1 MESNTYPV
9 HIFPE
14 EIQLVISHSEEV
26 LNFDPN
32 LSGVSWFSAI
42 ATCIG
47 KTVKLDNRKY
57 SKPVVS
63 VFWFALV
70 SGSGDKK
77 TPTMN
82 QPFEFLTEL
91 DGINYKRYKEETE
104 EWERNGK
111 KGKKPEAVRSV
122 VRNFTLES
130 FPRIHEN
137 NPKGFALHLDE
148 LSGTIKGLGAYKG
161 GGKGG
166 GDKESLMSL
175 HTGGALSVD
184 RKGEEPIVIPSTC
197 INLIG
202 GIQEGKLNHITN
214 KESYS
219 DGFTQ
224 RFLPVTPKKN
234 EPQQFS
240 FESFNVDILK
250 QANNFLE
257 SVYNYPET
265 TLVISME
272 ALKVYGAWYNENQVK
287 YHGNAFAKSIQS
299 KLEDTVWRFCL
310 VIEVM
315 NQVSTGNYKETV
327 EAEVMELAIQKAEFH
342 RATILKLFGGKHEKN
357 ALESQP
363 KMFQD
368 VYTNELNGR
377 SYTSKELYEKFN
389 GIWSSNSSLQERL
402 NNTELFTRTPDGKEY
417 LKAIQNVK

>member
-1 MESNTYPV
+1 MEFNNTYPV

-26 LNFDPN
+26 VNFDPN
-32 LSGVSWFSAI
+32 LLGVSWFSAV

-47 KTVKLDNRKY
+47 KTVTLDNRKY
-57 SKPVVS
+57 NKPVVG
-63 VFWFALV
+63 VFWFMLV

-91 DGINYKRYKEETE
+91 DDINYKRYKEELE

-111 KGKKPEAVRSV
+111 EGKRPEVIRSV

-137 NPKGFALHLDE
+137 NPKGFVLHLDE
-148 LSGTIKGLGAYKG
+148 LAGMIKGLGAYKG

-175 HTGGALSVD
+175 HTGGALSAD
-184 RKGEEPIVIPSTC
+184 RVGKDPIVISSTC

-219 DGFTQ
+219 DGFAQ
-224 RFLPVTPKKN
+224 RFLPVTYKN
-234 EPQQFS
+234 TDPEEFS
-240 FESFNVDILK
+240 FESLNLDILK

-265 TLVISME
+265 QLVISME
-272 ALKVYGAWYNENQVK
+272 ALKVYGAWYNENRKK

-327 EAEVMELAIQKAEFH
+327 DPEVMELAIEKAEFH
-342 RATILKLFGGKHEKN
+342 RATILKLYGEKHEET
-357 ALESQP
+357 ALDSQP
-363 KMFQD
+363 KKFQD
-368 VYTNELNGR
+368 VYNSLNGR
-377 SYTSKELYEKFN
+377 SYRSKELTKLFE
-389 GIWSSNSSLQERL
+389 GIWGSPNSLQERL
-402 NNTELFTRTPDGKEY
+402 NNRELFTRTEDGKGY